1 MLTID
6 LFRVRHSRLPGHCPE
21 PDKER
26 CPGLTPGRTWKP
38 LFSCLLAGLL
48 LFPGS
53 SPPQAAD
60 NVQWQRQPFSFYA
73 REIGLEELLMDFSG
87 NLSVPVNLSARAKQQ
102 RVSGKFTRLNGL
114 EFISLLSR
122 SHNLAWFFDGA
133 TLFVRH
139 VNEVVREDIA
149 LDAEAFDDAVFVAT
163 YKSFAIDGNF
173 NRWDV
178 IFDGRVMRLRGLPEY
193 TGFVRKIINFSS
205 GDETAMHDSVGSDG
219 DRTVVRMLKV
229 RHAYNEQQLVNL
241 ANILAKSMGVRRI
254 DLLADLPLQDGAADQ
269 AAAGAAP
276 GNETAAGGGI
286 LGGLFGQGLSSKNVE
301 PIEMMGAAPDA
312 GAPAPASAETAAG
325 GAPAPPADNVHF
337 VSVNTQMRSIIVRD
351 LLSRI
356 PRYRQL
362 LQEVDVPERQIEIS
376 ASILDI
382 NSNFNSNLGI
392 NIQDN
397 QAEGLLEY
405 TYTPSVIN
413 DIGTFRARLFALVKD
428 GSARFVTEPSVLTLN
443 NRPAQFKTDQTF
455 YVRLTGDRA
464 VDLIPINFGTLLQVT
479 PNIVGDLMPVDGEP
493 RQNAKIHL
501 AIHIEDGVRSASA
514 TPIDEIPPVNNTVI
528 DTEALVEQGAS
539 LLIGGYQVNNETEG
553 SAGIPVLKDIP
564 VLGLLF
570 STRSKTSTL
579 NTRYFVITT
588 RIVDYETPEDVQ
600 REDEKANASLSS

>member
-1 MLTID
+1 M
-6 LFRVRHSRLPGHCPE
+6 FCVRHSRLPDHCPDPE
-21 PDKER
+21 KEL
-26 CPGLTPGRTWKP
+26 CPGLRPGRTWNH
-38 LFSCLLAGLL
+38 LFFCLLAGLL
-48 LFPGS
+48 LFPGNS
-53 SPPQAAD
+53 SPQSAD
-60 NVQWQRQPFSFYA
+60 NTQWQRQPFGFYA
-73 REIGLEELLMDFSG
+73 RDLGLEELLMDFSG
-87 NLSVPVNLSARAKQQ
+87 NLSVPVVISDQAKQQ
-102 RVSGKFTRLNGL
+102 RVSGKFTRLSGL
-114 EFISLLSR
+114 EFIDLLSR

-139 VNEVVREDIA
+139 VNEVAREEIA
-149 LDAEAFDDAVFVAT
+149 LDTEAFDAAVFAAT
-163 YKSFAIDGNF
+163 YESFAIDGNF
-173 NRWDV
+173 NHWDI

-193 TGFVRKIINFSS
+193 VGFVRKIINFSS
-205 GDETAMHDSVGSDG
+205 GDETAMHDAVGSGG

-229 RHAYNEQQLVNL
+229 RHAYNEEQLVNL
-241 ANILAKSMGVRRI
+241 ANILAKSMGVPRI
-254 DLLADLPLQDGAADQ
+254 DLLADLPAQDAQSPGT
-269 AAAGAAP
+269 AAGAGA
-276 GNETAAGGGI
+276 AAGGGI

-301 PIEMMGAAPDA
+301 PIETMGTAPGAAP
-312 GAPAPASAETAAG
+312 APESAQTAAG
-325 GAPAPPADNVHF
+325 AAPGPPADNVHF

-362 LQEVDVPERQIEIS
+362 LQEGDVPDRQIEIS

-392 NIQDN
+392 NIQNN

-443 NRPAQFKTDQTF
+443 NRAAQFKTDQTF

-479 PNIVGDLMPVDGEP
+479 PNIVGDLMNADGEA
-493 RQNAKIHL
+493 QENAKIHL

-600 REDEKANASLSS
+600 REDEKASASLSS

>member
-1 MLTID
+1 
-6 LFRVRHSRLPGHCPE
+6 
-21 PDKER
+21 
-26 CPGLTPGRTWKP
+26 
-38 LFSCLLAGLL
+38 
-48 LFPGS
+48 
-53 SPPQAAD
+53 
-60 NVQWQRQPFSFYA
+60 
-73 REIGLEELLMDFSG
+73 
-87 NLSVPVNLSARAKQQ
+87 
-102 RVSGKFTRLNGL
+102 
-114 EFISLLSR
+114 
-122 SHNLAWFFDGA
+122 
-133 TLFVRH
+133 
-139 VNEVVREDIA
+139 
-149 LDAEAFDDAVFVAT
+149 
-163 YKSFAIDGNF
+163 
-173 NRWDV
+173 
-178 IFDGRVMRLRGLPEY
+178 
-193 TGFVRKIINFSS
+193 
-205 GDETAMHDSVGSDG
+205 
-219 DRTVVRMLKV
+219 
-229 RHAYNEQQLVNL
+229 
-241 ANILAKSMGVRRI
+241 
-254 DLLADLPLQDGAADQ
+254 
-269 AAAGAAP
+269 
-276 GNETAAGGGI
+276 
-286 LGGLFGQGLSSKNVE
+286 
-301 PIEMMGAAPDA
+301 
-312 GAPAPASAETAAG
+312 
-325 GAPAPPADNVHF
+325 
-337 VSVNTQMRSIIVRD
+337 MRSIIVRD

-362 LQEVDVPERQIEIS
+362 LQEVDAPQRQIEIS

-479 PNIVGDLMPVDGEP
+479 PNIVGDLMNADGEP
-493 RQNAKIHL
+493 QKNAKIHL

-600 REDEKANASLSS
+600 REDEKASASLSS

>member
-1 MLTID
+1 MD
-6 LFRVRHSRLPGHCPE
+6 HYPE
-21 PDKER
+21 PEKER
-26 CPGLTPGRTWKP
+26 CHRLTPGRTWNR
-38 LFSCLLAGLL
+38 LFPCLLAGLL
-48 LFPGS
+48 LFPDSGLL
-53 SPPQAAD
+53 PAAD
-60 NVQWQRQPFSFYA
+60 NTQWQRQPFSFYA
-73 REIGLEELLMDFSG
+73 REIVLEDLLLDFST
-87 NLSVPVNLSARAKQQ
+87 NLSVPVVLSDQAKRQ
-102 RVSGKFTRLNGL
+102 RVSGKFNHLSGL
-114 EFISLLSR
+114 EFIDLLSR

-139 VNEVVREDIA
+139 VNEIVREEIA
-149 LDAEAFDDAVFVAT
+149 LDTAAFDDEAFEMT
-163 YKSFAIDGNF
+163 YDGFAIGGNF
-173 NRWDV
+173 NRWDI

-193 TGFVRKIINFSS
+193 AGFVRKIINFIS
-205 GDETAMHDSVGSDG
+205 GDETAMQDAIGSNG
-219 DRTVVRMLKV
+219 NRTVVRMLKV
-229 RHAYNEQQLVNL
+229 KHAYNEEQLVNL
-241 ANILAKSMGVRRI
+241 ANILAKAMGVRRI
-254 DLLADLPLQDGAADQ
+254 DLLADLPVQDARAVKTAAGKE
-269 AAAGAAP
+269 AAAGAA
-276 GNETAAGGGI
+276 GGI

-301 PIEMMGAAPDA
+301 PIEMMGTATDA
-312 GAPAPASAETAAG
+312 GAPAPGAEETTAGAA
-325 GAPAPPADNVHF
+325 APAQPDDNIHF

-362 LQEVDVPERQIEIS
+362 LQEVDVPQRQIEIS

-413 DIGTFRARLFALVKD
+413 DIGTFRARLFALVED

-443 NRPAQFKTDQTF
+443 NRAAQFKTDQTF

-479 PNIVGDLMPVDGEP
+479 PNIVGDLMNADGEP
-493 RQNAKIHL
+493 QENAKIHL
-501 AIHIEDGVRSASA
+501 AIHIEDGVRSSTA
-514 TPIDEIPPVNNTVI
+514 DHVDQIPPVNNTVI

-553 SAGIPVLKDIP
+553 TAGIPVLKDIP

-600 REDEKANASLSS
+600 REDEKASASLSS

>member
-1 MLTID
+1 MTG
-6 LFRVRHSRLPGHCPE
+6 SSCYPE
-21 PDKER
+21 PEKER
-26 CPGLTPGRTWKP
+26 CHRMMRGRTWKR
-38 LFSCLLAGLL
+38 LFLSLLAGLL
-48 LFPGS
+48 LFPGG
-53 SPPQAAD
+53 SPLPAAD
-60 NVQWQRQPFSFYA
+60 NPQWQRQPFSFYA
-73 REIGLEELLMDFSG
+73 REIALEDLLLDFSG
-87 NLSVPVNLSARAKQQ
+87 NLSVPVVLSEQAKRQ
-102 RVSGKFTRLNGL
+102 RVSGKFTRLSGL
-114 EFISLLSR
+114 EFIDLLSR

-139 VNEVVREDIA
+139 VNEVAREEIA
-149 LDAEAFDDAVFVAT
+149 LDTAAFDTAAFVAT
-163 YKSFAIDGNF
+163 YESFAIGGNF
-173 NRWDV
+173 NRWDI

-193 TGFVRKIINFSS
+193 VGFVRKIINFIS
-205 GDETAMHDSVGSDG
+205 GDEAAMQDAVGSNG

-229 RHAYNEQQLVNL
+229 RHAYNEEQLVNL
-241 ANILAKSMGVRRI
+241 ANILAKAMGVPRI
-254 DLLADLPLQDGAADQ
+254 DLLADLPAPG
-269 AAAGAAP
+269 AGATGTA
-276 GNETAAGGGI
+276 GGKEDTAAAGGGI

-301 PIEMMGAAPDA
+301 PIETMGTAPGAAPPAPDPGA
-312 GAPAPASAETAAG
+312 AETTAEAAAPAQPGSI
-325 GAPAPPADNVHF
+325 VHF

-362 LQEVDVPERQIEIS
+362 LQEVDAPQRQIEIS

-479 PNIVGDLMPVDGEP
+479 PNIVGDLMNAGGEP
-493 RQNAKIHL
+493 QENAKIHL

-600 REDEKANASLSS
+600 REDEKASASLSS